1 MSGNAERSRDPRHV
15 HAQVAQR
22 WSRRCCDVGMNVRAA
37 AEPIGE
43 NRDVD
48 DAWRTYGP
56 AALRFATALV
66 GSHDAHDITTNAFLR
81 ATRQPADLTGP
92 RIVHTS

>member
-1 MSGNAERSRDPRHV
+1 
-15 HAQVAQR
+15 
-22 WSRRCCDVGMNVRAA
+22 MNVRAA

-81 ATRQPADLTGP
+81 ATRQPADLAGP
-92 RIVHTS
+92 RIVSHQLDCQIRLVRPERVELPTF